1 MRILLISLV
10 SVSACMLAQ
19 DNPLST
25 SIKMEYGIAKNA
37 ITRSADKV
45 PETDYGFKPTD
56 DVRSFGQLVGHV
68 ADAQFSFCSAALG
81 EKSPATGSFE
91 KSIVRPSMRG
101 GVPVL
106 SRPTGKASSR
116 KRAASESAAGSPARP
131 AVYLSSPTW
140 TNPPR
145 KVPAVSTTAEASK
158 RRPIAVTAPTTRPP
172 ATKRSSTAC

>member
-1 MRILLISLV
+1 VRILLISLV

-91 KSIVRPSMRG
+91 KTKTSKADLVQALKEAFAYCDKAYDGMTDATAAQMMKFLGREMPKLGVLAFNNMHDYEHYGNMVTYMRLKNIVPPTSEPRPQQ
-101 GVPVL
+101 
-106 SRPTGKASSR
+106 K
-116 KRAASESAAGSPARP
+116 K
-131 AVYLSSPTW
+131 
-140 TNPPR
+140 
-145 KVPAVSTTAEASK
+145 
-158 RRPIAVTAPTTRPP
+158 
-172 ATKRSSTAC
+172 